1 MSSFRRVQALLQS
14 VDDMANLIAE
24 LHDLRMR
31 VQRAEATALAREHV
45 AARKSGG
52 GVADLT
58 RRMVA
63 ARPNRAVGARQNPIG
78 QRCSRKR
85 TSAALAVMLASR
97 HKQT

>member
-14 VDDMANLIAE
+14 VDEMAKLIAG

-31 VQRAEATALAREHV
+31 VQRAEATALARRHV

-52 GVADLT
+52 AVADLI
-58 RRMVA
+58 RRTVA

-85 TSAALAVMLASR
+85 ASAAPAVVLALD

>member
-14 VDDMANLIAE
+14 VDEITKLIAD

-31 VQRAEATALAREHV
+31 VHRAEATALARRHV
-45 AARKSGG
+45 AESG
-52 GVADLT
+52 AAPLPT
-58 RRMVA
+58 LIRRTVA
-63 ARPNRAVGARQNPIG
+63 ARPNRAVDTPRNPIG

-85 TSAALAVMLASR
+85 ASAAPAVMLALD

>member
-1 MSSFRRVQALLQS
+1 MSSFRRVQALHQS
-14 VDDMANLIAE
+14 VDEITKLIAD

-31 VQRAEATALAREHV
+31 VQRAEATALARRHV

-52 GVADLT
+52 AVADLI
-58 RRMVA
+58 RRTVA
-63 ARPNRAVGARQNPIG
+63 ARPNRAVDARQNPIG

-85 TSAALAVMLASR
+85 ASAAPAVMLALD